1 MNKKLLLI
9 ILFFLCIWFVL
20 ILFCTEHLPSV
31 LSSLPLMSGVMS
43 KPSQTQVSEMSS
55 RKTESLANVEYTIY
69 CFWTGNNEMSDNR
82 IECLENL
89 KNVSECNVLLIT
101 KYNLSDYILSD
112 VPLHPAFQYLS
123 ETHKAD
129 YLRTY
134 FMHFYGGGYSDIKK
148 TTGSWIP
155 SFNALKCN
163 DNYWICGYKEING
176 GVAYEPHSDK
186 WELLIGNGAYI
197 CKPQTLLTKE
207 WYNSMLALLDIKLE
221 LLKINPSTHPQD
233 SSESGTGYPIGWNE
247 MLGRIFHN
255 ISYKYK
261 EHILNTLPISIF
273 NNYR

>member
-1 MNKKLLLI
+1 MSKKLLLI
-9 ILFFLCIWFVL
+9 ILCFII
-20 ILFCTEHLPSV
+20 ILLNVSTRVYDSLHSEHMAV
-31 LSSLPLMSGVMS
+31 Q
-43 KPSQTQVSEMSS
+43 KQ
-55 RKTESLANVEYTIY
+55 YIY
-69 CFWTGNNEMSDNR
+69 CFWTGDNQMSENR

-89 KNVSECNVLLIT
+89 KKVSECNVLLIT
-101 KYNLSDYILSD
+101 KYNLSDYVLSD

-155 SFNALKCN
+155 SFNKLKCN
-163 DNYWICGYKEING
+163 DKYWICGYKEING
-176 GVAYEPHSDK
+176 GVAYEPHADK
-186 WELLIGNGAYI
+186 WESLIGNCAYI

-207 WYNSMLALLDIKLE
+207 WYNNMLDLLDTKLE
-221 LLKINPSTHPQD
+221 QLKINSLTNTQD
-233 SSESGTGYPIGWNE
+233 SREKGNGYPIEWNE

-261 EHILNTLPISIF
+261 EHLLNTLPISIF
-273 NNYR
+273 INYR

>member
-1 MNKKLLLI
+1 MNNKLLLI
-9 ILFFLCIWFVL
+9 ILFFICICFIL
-20 ILFCTEHLPSV
+20 ILFSTGHLPSV
-31 LSSLPLMSGVMS
+31 LSSLPLVSGMV
-43 KPSQTQVSEMSS
+43 KPSQTQVAETSS
-55 RKTESLANVEYTIY
+55 RKTESLAKVEYTIY

-155 SFNALKCN
+155 SFNKLKSN
-163 DNYWICGYKEING
+163 DNYWMCGYKETKL
-176 GVAYEPHSDK
+176 GVAYEPHTDK
-186 WELLIGNGAYI
+186 WESLIGNGAYI

-221 LLKINPSTHPQD
+221 LLKINPSTNPQD

-261 EHILNTLPISIF
+261 EHMLNTLPICIF

>member
-9 ILFFLCIWFVL
+9 ILFFLCIWFIL

-31 LSSLPLMSGVMS
+31 LSSLPLASDVVS
-43 KPSQTQVSEMSS
+43 KPSQTQVAEMSS

-134 FMHFYGGGYSDIKK
+134 FMHFHGGGYSDIKK
-148 TTGSWIP
+148 TTGSWNK
-155 SFNALKCN
+155 SFNDLKN
-163 DNYWICGYKEING
+163 SNYWICGYKEING
-176 GVAYEPHSDK
+176 GVAYAPHADK
-186 WELLIGNGAYI
+186 WQEMVGNCAYI
-197 CKPQTLLTKE
+197 CKPQTELTKE
-207 WYNSMLALLDIKLE
+207 WYNEMILLLDKKLE
-221 LLKINPSTHPQD
+221 KLKLNPSSNPQD
-233 SSESGTGYPIGWNE
+233 SNESGTGYPIEWNE
-247 MLGRIFHN
+247 MLGRIFHKV
-255 ISYKYK
+255 SYKYK
-261 EHILNTLPISIF
+261 DYILNTLPICIF
-273 NNYR
+273 DNYR